1 MIGRKSS
8 PHAPWCDASHPALA
22 AVPARVLWQ
31 MRRRILWWMLRL
43 VFVIGPWAPTQAAVL
58 RYCDPPAPLNAKQ
71 QDKLLRLAAVIKAEL
86 DSSGQRLALM
96 SRSGTD
102 LRRFGQRY
110 SHAGV
115 SLQNS
120 PNSPWS
126 VRQLY
131 FACDEGQPRLFDQG
145 VPGFLLGTDDPAMGF
160 VSVLLLPP
168 EAAAALEAIAIDAA
182 SALRL
187 LGRSY
192 SANAYAFSTRHQNC
206 NQWLAEL
213 MASAWGA
220 ETQPLPVA
228 VGPAGLMG
236 AAAPD
241 SAQSQLQVQAE
252 TQTQTQAQTQAQAQ
266 ARAQAQAWLQ
276 AAGYEPT
283 VFEVGSRALMWLATA
298 IPWVHNDDHPP
309 EDLAQARYR
318 VSMPASIEAFVQARW
333 PGTRRIEFCHTDQ
346 HLLVR
351 HGGLP
356 LAEGCEP
363 GPLDRVIL
371 LN

>member
-8 PHAPWCDASHPALA
+8 PHAPWCDASPPALT
-22 AVPARVLWQ
+22 AVAARVL
-31 MRRRILWWMLRL
+31 RRVLWRVHGRILCWMLRL
-43 VFVIGPWAPTQAAVL
+43 VFVISPWAPAQAAVL
-58 RYCDPPAPLNAKQ
+58 RYCDAPAPLNAKQ
-71 QDKLLRLAAVIKAEL
+71 QDKLLRLAALIKAEL
-86 DSSGQRLALM
+86 DHSGQRLALM

-145 VPGFLLGTDDPAMGF
+145 VPGFLLGTDDPSIGYI
-160 VSVLLLPP
+160 SVLLLPP
-168 EAAAALEAIAIDAA
+168 EAAAALETL
-182 SALRL
+182 ALDRAQALHL

-220 ETQPLPVA
+220 EIQPLPVA
-228 VGPAGLMG
+228 EDKASLLRST
-236 AAAPD
+236 APD
-241 SAQSQLQVQAE
+241 PAQPQLQVQS
-252 TQTQTQAQTQAQAQ
+252 QTQAQARTQ
-266 ARAQAQAWLQ
+266 ARTQAQAWLQ

-298 IPWVHNDDHPP
+298 MPWVHNDDHPP

-318 VSMPASIEAFVQARW
+318 VSMPASIEAFVRVRW

-346 HLLVR
+346 HLLMR